1 MRRVRLAIVAAA
13 SLLACMVCGAAVPT
27 VCRAQAPAG
36 GAGERFYYLLFTAQD
51 ALKNPRET
59 HTWAVMVRMVDAR
72 IVETQTISWLPSDLR
87 IKPAS
92 LVVEPG
98 ANLSCD
104 ATIRWSL
111 SHARQR
117 IALWGPY
124 EAAPELYAR
133 FVARKAQL
141 ESGALGYQCLDMLG
155 EAALRK
161 NGVNCVHSLT
171 AIEGPAT
178 DELFRSYGHS
188 SGLFMSQSLATRGLI
203 GPYSGCD
210 EWLLP
215 ALGLRQTPLERR
227 STSPTVN
234 TATRPGSVFA
244 N

>member
-13 SLLACMVCGAAVPT
+13 SLLACMVCGATVPK

-36 GAGERFYYLLFTAQD
+36 GAEERFYYLLFTAQD

-72 IVETQTISWLPSDLR
+72 IVETHTISWLPSDLR

-92 LVVEPG
+92 VVVEPG
-98 ANLSCD
+98 TNLSYQE
-104 ATIRWSL
+104 TIRWSL
-111 SHARQR
+111 AHPRQR
-117 IALWGPY
+117 MALWGPY

-133 FVARKAQL
+133 FVARKTQL
-141 ESGALGYQCLDMLG
+141 ESGALGYQCVDMLG

-171 AIEGPAT
+171 QIEGPAT

-188 SGLFMSQSLATRGLI
+188 SGLYMSQSLATRGLI
-203 GPYSGCD
+203 GPYSGRD

-215 ALGLRQTPLERR
+215 ALGLQQVPLERR
-227 STSPTVN
+227 SMSPTID
-234 TATRPGSVFA
+234 TATRPGSTFA